1 MKLYKLLF
9 ESVDKSEILTSL
21 EDFITNSN
29 SETADFLLVATY
41 SYVTSLGITSLGKR
55 KGVPLYDEM
64 TKNFYNTNKD
74 QFDRILS
81 GAKEFKHLGGG
92 SLGNVFSLGDTILKL
107 ELTPKGHLA
116 WASSKNRAEKAAS
129 ALFSKG
135 KTARKAKAIAAGAPA
150 SYAPTVKDNQAVVN
164 PRDLKTVKEAVDNKD
179 IASVVPMIYDQGSF
193 EYPPG
198 SNNTI
203 DWVVMEKFE
212 TLKDHDRQDMDQIL
226 DVITDRFASGDTK
239 DKVEDINTYS
249 DLEKDIIKNIGPNL
263 RLKDDWFKKL
273 VRGMVKLKKAKI
285 ADFHAG
291 NIGIRRI
298 GPEGEFIFF
307 D

>member
-9 ESVDKSEILTSL
+9 ESVDRNDVLKELKNLLMLSS
-21 EDFITNSN
+21 
-29 SETADFLLVATY
+29 SETANFLEVA
-41 SYVTSLGITSLGKR
+41 SANHVKSLGK
-55 KGVPLYDEM
+55 KATVDEM
-64 TKNFYNTNKD
+64 VQNFYDTNKA

-81 GAKEFKHLGGG
+81 GAKSFKYRGGG
-92 SLGNVFSLGDTILKL
+92 SLGNVFDLGETVLKI
-107 ELTPKGHLA
+107 ELTPKGRLA

-135 KTARKAKAIAAGAPA
+135 ETARKAKAIAAGAPA

-164 PRDLKTVKEAVDNKD
+164 PRDLKTVKEAFDNDD

-198 SNNTI
+198 SGETL

-212 TLKDHDRQDMDQIL
+212 TLDAYEQREMNHL
-226 DVITDRFASGDTK
+226 LNVITDRFARGDTQ
-239 DKVEDINTYS
+239 DEVEDINTYS
-249 DLEKDIIKNIGPNL
+249 KSEKDIIEEIGKNKM
-263 RLKDDWFKKL
+263 LKDDWFKKL
-273 VRGMVKLKKAKI
+273 VGGMVKLNKVKI

>member
-9 ESVDKSEILTSL
+9 ESVDKSEILTAL
-21 EDFITNSN
+21 KDFITNSN
-29 SETADFLLVATY
+29 SETANFLQVAAY
-41 SYVTSLGITSLGKR
+41 NYVTSLGKR
-55 KGVPLYDEM
+55 KGVPLYHAM
-64 TKNFYNTNKD
+64 TENFYNTNKD
-74 QFDRILS
+74 QFNRILS

-116 WASSKNRAEKAAS
+116 WASSKNRAEKAAR
-129 ALFSKG
+129 ALFPQS
-135 KTARKAKAIAAGAPA
+135 KTASPAPFVANAKN
-150 SYAPTVKDNQAVVN
+150 APTGWTSARDNM
-164 PRDLKTVKEAVDNKD
+164 KTVKEAVDNKD

-212 TLKDHDRQDMDQIL
+212 TLKGHDRQDMNLIL
-226 DVITDRFASGDTK
+226 NVITDRFAIGNTQDE
-239 DKVEDINTYS
+239 VEDINNYS
-249 DLEKDIIKNIGPNL
+249 DYEKDIIEKIGPNL

-273 VRGMVKLKKAKI
+273 VRGMVKLNKAKI

>member
-9 ESVDKSEILTSL
+9 ESVGRDDVLKELKNLLMLSS
-21 EDFITNSN
+21 
-29 SETADFLLVATY
+29 SETANFLEVAAANH
-41 SYVTSLGITSLGKR
+41 VKSLGK
-55 KGVPLYDEM
+55 KANFDEM
-64 TKNFYNTNKD
+64 VENFYDTNKA

-81 GAKEFKHLGGG
+81 FNEGAKTFKYRGGG
-92 SLGNVFSLGDTILKL
+92 SLGNVFDLGNNTVLKI
-107 ELTPKGHLA
+107 ELKPKGHLA
-116 WASSKNRAEKAAS
+116 WASSGERAEKAAS

-135 KTARKAKAIAAGAPA
+135 ETARKAKAIAAGAPA
-150 SYAPTVKDNQAVVN
+150 SYAPTVKK
-164 PRDLKTVKEAVDNKD
+164 KTVKEAIDNDD

-198 SNNTI
+198 SGEKF

-212 TLKDHDRQDMDQIL
+212 TLDAYEQREMNHL
-226 DVITDRFASGDTK
+226 LNVITDRFARGDTQ
-239 DKVEDINTYS
+239 DEVEDINTYS
-249 DLEKDIIKNIGPNL
+249 KSEKDIIEEIGKNKM
-263 RLKDDWFKKL
+263 LKDNWFKKL
-273 VRGMVKLKKAKI
+273 VDGMVKLHKVKI

>member
-9 ESVDKSEILTSL
+9 ESVGRDDVLKELKNLLMLSS
-21 EDFITNSN
+21 
-29 SETADFLLVATY
+29 SETANFLEVAAANH
-41 SYVTSLGITSLGKR
+41 VKSLGK
-55 KGVPLYDEM
+55 KANFDEM
-64 TKNFYNTNKD
+64 VENFYDTNKA

-81 GAKEFKHLGGG
+81 GAKSFKYRGGG
-92 SLGNVFSLGDTILKL
+92 SLGNVFGLGDTVLKI
-107 ELTPKGHLA
+107 ELTPKGRLA

-135 KTARKAKAIAAGAPA
+135 ETARKAKAIAAGAPA
-150 SYAPTVKDNQAVVN
+150 SYAPTI
-164 PRDLKTVKEAVDNKD
+164 RDLKTVKEAIDNDD

-198 SNNTI
+198 SGETL

-212 TLKDHDRQDMDQIL
+212 TLDAYEQREMNHL
-226 DVITDRFASGDTK
+226 LNVITDRFARGDTQ
-239 DKVEDINTYS
+239 DEVEDINTYS
-249 DLEKDIIKNIGPNL
+249 KSEKDIIEEIGKNKM
-263 RLKDDWFKKL
+263 LKDDWFKKL
-273 VRGMVKLKKAKI
+273 VSGMVKLHKVNI